1 MSDTPAPKVSA
12 RRYAIASDPA
22 LQSVRLK
29 DIRDEVAPQG
39 EQIPAENLVDRP
51 FQILRGKAFGS
62 RFQEQSHAYFIV
74 GVLTDSGELFNTVL
88 GGQAVVEVLDAW
100 SDMGRGE
107 RLEVVLHKVEGGKYG
122 KYYVLE

>member
-1 MSDTPAPKVSA
+1 MSETPAPSIAVQ
-12 RRYAIASDPA
+12 RYTIASDTS

-62 RFQEQSHAYFIV
+62 RFSTDAHAYFVV
-74 GVLTDSGELFNTVL
+74 GVLTDTGELFNTVL

-100 SDMGRGE
+100 SAMARGE
-107 RLEVVLHKVEGGKYG
+107 RLEVVLHKIEGGKYG